1 MQPQPAGRYL
11 HTLVERAWVVVVC
24 TVITLGAAAA
34 YVSLAHHRYS
44 AQAEM
49 LVSPVPANATAF
61 LGLPVLQSSGD
72 PTRDVLTASSL
83 ITNTAVASDVVS
95 SLHLRETPAAL
106 LANVQATPIG
116 QSNLVAVQAT
126 APSAAEA
133 QSIANGFVAYV
144 VATRSATL
152 HDAVAAQIAVLEARL
167 AKLPRSEQSGPGSV
181 GGELAQLQQLQ
192 GSNDPTITIAALA
205 DRPSSPSSPRK
216 ALALVAG
223 VLGGLILGIVAALG
237 LDALDPR
244 LRRAEQVRSI
254 FDAPVLATIPRQR
267 GPRGGGP
274 ILPDQLTPAVADGY
288 RTLRTAL
295 STHAG
300 GLPHSTLVTSSAAG
314 EGKTTLA
321 INLAAS
327 LAYGGSSVVLLEADL
342 RHPSMAVA
350 FGVRPRFGTEDVLA
364 GSVKLDQAL
373 TEVTAGNVQ
382 LRVLAVRRAPEFGSN
397 GAEPADRL
405 SFAVAEELVEAGL
418 ELGDCV
424 VIDSPPLLSV
434 SDALPLTRIVQD
446 VLVVA
451 RVGRSNLDQLSQLR
465 GLLIEHG
472 SPATGVVLVGDSR
485 AGRRGYVRRG
495 ELAVY
500 EPWPAE
506 RSASD
511 EWDGRGGVRALR
523 P

>member
-11 HTLVERAWVVVVC
+11 HILVERAWVVVVC
-24 TVITLGAAAA
+24 VVITLGAAAA
-34 YVSLAHHRYS
+34 YVSLAHRRYT
-44 AQAEM
+44 AQAQM
-49 LVSPVPANATAF
+49 LVSPVPTSATAF

-83 ITNTAVASDVVS
+83 ITNTVVASDVVGA
-95 SLHLRETPAAL
+95 LHLRETPTAL
-106 LANVQATPIG
+106 LGNVQAVPIG

-126 APSAAEA
+126 AVSAAEA
-133 QSIANGFVAYV
+133 QSIANDFVTYV
-144 VATRSATL
+144 AATRSASL
-152 HDAVAAQIAVLEARL
+152 HAAVAAQIAVLQARL
-167 AKLPRSEQSGPGSV
+167 AKLPRSEQSGPGTLGAQITQLEQLE
-181 GGELAQLQQLQ
+181 GG
-192 GSNDPTITIAALA
+192 NDPTITIAALA

-216 ALALVAG
+216 TVALAAG
-223 VLGGLILGIVAALG
+223 VLGGLILGIVAAFG
-237 LDALDPR
+237 LDALDPK

-254 FDAPVLATIPRQR
+254 FDAPVLATMPRQR
-267 GPRGGGP
+267 GPRRGGP
-274 ILPDQLTPAVADGY
+274 ILPDQLMPPLADGY

-300 GLPHSTLVTSSAAG
+300 GLPHSTLVTSAAAG

-373 TEVTAGNVQ
+373 TEISAGNAQ
-382 LRVLAVRRAPEFGSN
+382 LRMLAVRRPPEFGSN
-397 GAEPADRL
+397 GAEPADTL
-405 SFAVAEELVEAGL
+405 SFAAAEELVEAGL
-418 ELGDCV
+418 ELGDCL

-434 SDALPLTRIVQD
+434 SDALPLARIVQD
-446 VLVVA
+446 VLVVT
-451 RVGRSNLDQLSQLR
+451 RVGQSNLDQLCQLR
-465 GLLIEHG
+465 GLLTEHG
-472 SPATGVVLVGDSR
+472 SAPTGVVVVGDPR

-495 ELAVY
+495 ELPAWP
-500 EPWPAE
+500 PWTAE
-506 RSASD
+506 RSAPN
-511 EWDGRGGVRALR
+511 EWDGPDGVRALR

>member
-1 MQPQPAGRYL
+1 MQPQPAGHYL
-11 HTLVERAWVVVVC
+11 HILVERAWVVVVC
-24 TVITLGAAAA
+24 MVITLGAAAA
-34 YVSLAHHRYS
+34 YVSLAHRRYT

-49 LVSPVPANATAF
+49 LVSPVAIDATTF
-61 LGLPVLQSSGD
+61 VGLPVLHASGD

-83 ITNTAVASDVVS
+83 ITNTTVASDVVS
-95 SLHLRETPAAL
+95 SLHLRETPAAV

-126 APSAAEA
+126 APSAGKA
-133 QSIANGFVAYV
+133 QSIANDFVRYV
-144 VATRSATL
+144 VATRSAAL
-152 HDAVAAQIAVLEARL
+152 HDAVAAEIPVLQARL
-167 AKLPRSEQSGPGSV
+167 AKLPRSEQSGPGTV
-181 GGELAQLQQLQ
+181 GDQLSQLEQLQ
-192 GSNDPTITIAALA
+192 GTNDPTITITALA

-216 ALALVAG
+216 ALALGAG
-223 VLGGLILGIVAALG
+223 VLGGLILGIVAAFG

-274 ILPDQLTPAVADGY
+274 ILPDQATPALADGY

-373 TEVTAGNVQ
+373 TEVSAGNVP
-382 LRVLAVRRAPEFGSN
+382 LRVLAVRRPPEFGSN

-418 ELGDCV
+418 ELGDCL

-434 SDALPLTRIVQD
+434 SDALPLARIVQD
-446 VLVVA
+446 VLVVT
-451 RVGRSNLDQLSQLR
+451 RVGHSNLDQLYQLR
-465 GLLIEHG
+465 DLLTEHG
-472 SPATGVVLVGDSR
+472 SPPTGVVVIGDSR
-485 AGRRGYVRRG
+485 ASRRGYMRRG
-495 ELAVY
+495 EMTAY
-500 EPWPAE
+500 GPGTAE
-506 RSASD
+506 RSTSD
-511 EWDGRGGVRALR
+511 EWDGRDGVRSLR

>member
-1 MQPQPAGRYL
+1 MQPKPAGRYL
-11 HTLVERAWVVVVC
+11 RILVERAWVVVVC

-34 YVSLAHHRYS
+34 YVSLAHRRYT

-49 LVSPVPANATAF
+49 LVAPVPTSANTF
-61 LGLPVLQSSGD
+61 VGLPVLQSSGD
-72 PTRDVLTASSL
+72 PTRDVLTASTL
-83 ITNTAVASDVVS
+83 ITNTTVASEVVS
-95 SLHLRETPAAL
+95 SLNLRETPNAL
-106 LANVQATPIG
+106 LANVQAVPIG
-116 QSNLVAVQAT
+116 QSNLVSVEAT
-126 APSAAEA
+126 ASSAGEA
-133 QSIANGFVAYV
+133 QSIANDFVTQV
-144 VATRSATL
+144 VATRSAAL
-152 HDAVAAQIAVLEARL
+152 HDAVAKEILVLQARL
-167 AKLPRSEQSGPGSV
+167 AKLPRSEQSGPGTI
-181 GGELAQLQQLQ
+181 GQQIAQLQQLQ
-192 GSNDPTITIAALA
+192 GTNDPTITVAALA

-216 ALALVAG
+216 ALALGAG
-223 VLGGLILGIVAALG
+223 LLGGLILGIGAAFG

-327 LAYGGSSVVLLEADL
+327 LAYGGSSVVLMEADL

-350 FGVRPRFGTEDVLA
+350 FGVRPRFGTEDVLT

-373 TEVTAGNVQ
+373 MEISAGNAQ
-382 LRVLAVRRAPEFGSN
+382 LRVLAVRRPPEFGSN

-405 SFAVAEELVEAGL
+405 SFAVAEDLVEAGL
-418 ELGDCV
+418 ELGDCL

-434 SDALPLTRIVQD
+434 SDALPLARIVQD
-446 VLVVA
+446 VLVLT
-451 RVGRSNLDQLSQLR
+451 RVGHSNHDALCQLR
-465 GLLIEHG
+465 DLLSEHG
-472 SPATGVVLVGDSR
+472 SPPTGVVVVGDSH

-495 ELAVY
+495 ELTAY
-500 EPWPAE
+500 GPWTTE
-506 RSASD
+506 RSTSD
-511 EWDGRGGVRALR
+511 EWDGRDGVRAL
-523 P
+523 PP